1 MSIKLNIQS
10 LGRGSFVNVSPEK
23 DLTSS
28 SGEIENFLFPSQLL
42 FSVLAYLWLLK
53 NILKELF
60 TFKKENKNSQGMWFE
75 NLWVEDK
82 YTSMLT
88 EIRFL
93 KCWIYIV
100 PFDIFNMSHFIGSI
114 PLTLKPSLIHMH
126 TYVCNYEHIT
136 GVILIITWDSNLDCP
151 KIRP

>member
-60 TFKKENKNSQGMWFE
+60 TFKKENKNSQGM
-75 NLWVEDK
+75 
-82 YTSMLT
+82 
-88 EIRFL
+88 
-93 KCWIYIV
+93 
-100 PFDIFNMSHFIGSI
+100 
-114 PLTLKPSLIHMH
+114 
-126 TYVCNYEHIT
+126 
-136 GVILIITWDSNLDCP
+136 
-151 KIRP
+151 